1 MITPSENGI
10 SGDGSQYYGSAE
22 YYSEK
27 NDLGE
32 VQVAHAPMQWVG
44 TGAELLGLPS
54 EIKTEA
60 DLKDFDNM
68 IKGKLP
74 DGREMPAITDSGK
87 DRRTGEDIV
96 ASAPKSVSIMATY
109 GGDER
114 ILEAQ
119 NRAVLRTVEKIQERM
134 MAVRGMVDG
143 KQEKVD
149 GEFIIALAQHLDAR
163 PVDGFTAAD
172 LHTHMLFMN
181 VAIRTSDGEIR
192 AVTWDKYPGWQKEA
206 NATYISELA
215 HELRQLGYELYR
227 TEDAFEIVGISRQ
240 AIEDFSPRAKAIE
253 RELEKMGL
261 TRATANKDQKQE
273 AAFRIREDKE
283 HVTHQ
288 QMIAQGNKLAA
299 EKGYDFQSVR
309 EAALLNERHETHG
322 QRMDMAA
329 QALLSAARHF
339 SERQSVFEA
348 KEVIKYAL
356 QAGLPNGVTAYE
368 LRQAWVERPDK
379 HGLLAAK
386 SPIDPKTGEP
396 TKERFL
402 TTRLAL
408 ARDEKMIKNLR
419 AGKGAIAASE
429 RWTPAEIQ
437 REIAIYEAQKGFKL
451 SPDQVAA
458 IHNTL
463 GSSDR
468 NTTWQGVA
476 GAGKTTAVEVAKNAF
491 ENRGYKVLGVASGT
505 QAVKEL
511 GSINVECKTYAMW
524 AAGGMKADEKTLFIG
539 DETGMTGSADGA
551 RAIHTI
557 EQNKSRGLFIG
568 DTNQLQAV
576 DSGSPFRIMQ
586 KECDTS
592 TLSEIRRQKTPE
604 MLNVAN
610 LFSQG
615 KAAEAARGMGQFMHP
630 VDIGDAANYKEID
643 QKIADVVAKEYLA
656 LPTGKPTENEQ
667 GVPTQ
672 TRDNTLLLVAT
683 NSMRERLNLGIR
695 EGLKAEGSLGKEEVQ
710 ARTLHDS
717 KATKEELRQAHFY
730 DGKMKDEDGKSVQ
743 IVIMPSDEIKGEGY
757 AIHGVKYADAA
768 TQKHYLEMRANAK
781 ENGLEKDAPVILAKG
796 QEYRIQSVDLQKGE
810 VRLTDSENREIVW
823 KPEEAGKVRAFEE
836 KQTPM
841 AVHDK
846 IIFKENQTIKQPDGK
861 EMKVFNGQKGVVQS
875 VSEDKI
881 YIKTSQGEDVAI
893 DKNGGVRV
901 EHAYSG
907 TVHSMQGATQDY
919 GIAALRAGS
928 QINTANQGY
937 VGQTRFRYEIK
948 VYTDNVAQL
957 QKDWG
962 GYQYQENAIDHAIAR
977 DMGKFNQQQEEKKM
991 EVTEKEDGLDPTKNQ
1006 APEPEKVPAPEATVT
1021 NAASGKSEEREVPES
1036 AAPRDLDPE
1045 QQPETGAPQ
1054 AEHLDHL
1061 DGERAERTTEAP
1073 VPQEPAWLEEVPAVT
1088 SEHEYLESEPEP
1100 SPIHGQ
1106 QQERMEDAAMGEGGD
1121 SSKEPAQQTHTPGSA
1136 HEGTTVREEPEK
1148 PTMIRD
1154 MPPPISLPEAF
1165 KRAEEAQQY
1174 LNKMNLEHDFG
1185 SPELEAADRNASDAH
1200 MDIKQREDEMWLDSL
1215 EWKRR
1220 DAVENLHEN
1229 PTQENLDKLREIEK
1243 AIAETETHRD
1253 ALNQQVRGDRQPQKG
1268 DPVRGDAEKAQPEA
1282 APREPDLP
1290 ASNNTMKK
1298 WAEQALGRHRQERG
1312 EDAARDA
1319 SGIEA
1324 RLGTKGAQQ
1333 FRNGINTPPKQPPKG
1348 HDKGMERE
1356 M

>member
-1 MITPSENGI
+1 MITPSKEGI
-10 SGDGSQYYGSAE
+10 SKDGSQYYGSAE

-32 VQVAHAPMQWVG
+32 VENKHAPMEWVG
-44 TGAELLGLPS
+44 RGAELLGLPS
-54 EIKTEA
+54 EIKTEH
-60 DLKDFDNM
+60 DLKVFDDL

-74 DGREMPAITDSGK
+74 DGREMPQIAPNGK
-87 DRRTGEDIV
+87 ERRTGEDIV
-96 ASAPKSVSIMATY
+96 VSAPKSVSIMATY
-109 GGDER
+109 GRDER
-114 ILEAQ
+114 ILEAH
-119 NRAVLRTVEKIQERM
+119 RKAVLATVAKIQERR

-143 KQEKVD
+143 QQERVD
-149 GEFIIALAQHLDAR
+149 GEFVIALAQHLDSR
-163 PVDGFTAAD
+163 PVDGFVGAD
-172 LHTHMLFMN
+172 LHTHVLVMN
-181 VAIRTSDGEIR
+181 VAIRTSDDELR
-192 AVTWDKYPGWQKEA
+192 AVDWLKEEGWQKED
-206 NATYISELA
+206 NATYLSELA
-215 HELRQLGYELYR
+215 HNIREIGYDTYE
-227 TEDAFEIVGISRQ
+227 TKDAFEIAGITREM
-240 AIEDFSPRAKAIE
+240 IEDYSPRLKAIE

-261 TRATANKDQKQE
+261 TRATATAEQKQA
-273 AAFRIREDKE
+273 AAFKTREGKGT
-283 HVTHQ
+283 VTHD
-288 QMIAQGNKLAA
+288 QMIAQGDKLAA
-299 EKGYDFQSVR
+299 EKGYDFQSIR
-309 EAALLNERHETHG
+309 EAALLNERHETHE

-329 QALLSAARHF
+329 EALKSAARHF

-356 QAGLPNGVTAYE
+356 KSGLPNGVTERE
-368 LRQAWVERPDK
+368 LRQAWIERKDK
-379 HGLLAAK
+379 HGLLTAK
-386 SPIDPKTGEP
+386 SPIDPKTGEVS
-396 TKERFL
+396 KERFM

-408 ARDEKMIKNLR
+408 ARDEKMINNLR
-419 AGKGAIAASE
+419 AGKGAIAENE
-429 RWTPAEIQ
+429 RWTPQEVQ
-437 REIAIYEAQKGFKL
+437 REIADFEAKKGFKL

-458 IHNTL
+458 VHLTL
-463 GSSDR
+463 GTADR

-476 GAGKTTAVEVAKNAF
+476 GAGKTTALEVVKNAV
-491 ENRGYKVLGVASGT
+491 ENRGYKVIGIAAGT

-511 GSINVECKTYAMW
+511 TSIGVECKTNASVI
-524 AAGGMKADEKTLFIG
+524 AGGLKGDRGTFFFG
-539 DETGMTGSADGA
+539 DETGMTGSADGSKIINA
-551 RAIHTI
+551 I

-604 MLNVAN
+604 MLKVAN

-615 KAAEAARGMGQFMHP
+615 KSGEAAQEMGQFMRA
-630 VDIGDAANYKEID
+630 VDIGEAADYKEID

-656 LPTGKPTENEQ
+656 LPSGNPVVNEQ

-672 TRDNTLLLVAT
+672 TRENTLLLVAT
-683 NSMRERLNLGIR
+683 NSMRERLNVGIR
-695 EGLKAEGSLGKEEVQ
+695 AGLKAEGTLGATDVQ
-710 ARTLHDS
+710 ARTLHDT
-717 KATKEELRQAHFY
+717 KATREELRQAHYY
-730 DGKMKDEDGKSVQ
+730 DGKMQGEDGKGAQ
-743 IVIMPSDEIKGEGY
+743 IVIIPSPEIRGEGY
-757 AIHGVKYADAA
+757 AIHGVKYADEA
-768 TQKHYLEMRANAK
+768 TQQRYLEMRALAK
-781 ENGLEKDAPVILAKG
+781 VNDIEKEAPVILAKG
-796 QEYRIQSVDLQKGE
+796 QEYRVQSVDLQKGE
-810 VRLTDSENREIVW
+810 VHLTDAENREIIW
-823 KPEEAGKVRAFEE
+823 KPSEAGKVQAFEE
-836 KQTPM
+836 KQTAM
-841 AVHDK
+841 AVNDK
-846 IIFKENQTIKQPDGK
+846 VIFKQNQTIKQPDGK